1 MPDEETPHHHGSHEG
16 LLWSPEPST
25 SVRKQIDAIII
36 PTVRRPAHLAGAVK
50 LAQKLNCTLVTL
62 HSGNWTSAAQTA
74 RCVPSIVDLIAID
87 VPEATRLRLPEWETS
102 RKLADKIFARRTD
115 LSAKRNLALMLSYM
129 LDWSRILFL
138 DDDMTG
144 LDANDVREGSGLLDI
159 YNAVGLRNVGYPDN
173 SVVCHAYRDAGGQ
186 QQTFVGGGALAVDL
200 KRNRSFFPD
209 IFNED
214 WFFLL
219 DGNKSLQPT
228 AIAGRV
234 VQQPYDPY
242 RTPDRARAEEL
253 GDVLAEGLYWLLDQG
268 RSIVDADKRHWD
280 MFLNRRR
287 QFVEHVLRLVQKSSI
302 EPEQKRRMVAALK
315 GSLGRLKFI
324 TSGLCA
330 EYLHAWAADQKQ
342 WRHHLGQLCAGQTR
356 TAALAFLSREDLP
369 QLNWQLGGQ
378 SPDREFKEFAPIR
391 KTPASDDE
399 GRVAHW
405 SPQPMVP
412 AHLASITNVAASI
425 VRVEGS
431 LI

>member
-1 MPDEETPHHHGSHEG
+1 MPGEETPHHHGSHEG
-16 LLWSPEPST
+16 LLWSPEPAT

-50 LAQKLNCTLVTL
+50 LAQKLDCTLVTL
-62 HSGNWTSAAQTA
+62 HSGNWTSAARTA
-74 RCVPSIVDLIAID
+74 RCIPSIVDLIAID
-87 VPEATRLRLPEWETS
+87 VPEAARLRLPEWETS
-102 RKLADKIFARRTD
+102 RKLADKVFARRTD
-115 LSAKRNLALMLSYM
+115 LSAKRNLALMLSYL

-144 LDANDVREGSGLLDI
+144 LDANDVREASGLLDI

-214 WFFLL
+214 WFFFL

-302 EPEQKRRMVAALK
+302 EPEQERRMVAALK

-324 TSGLCA
+324 TSGLCT
-330 EYLHAWAADQKQ
+330 EYLHAWAADQQQ
-342 WRHHLGQLCAGQTR
+342 WRHHLGQLGAGQTR
-356 TAALAFLSREDLP
+356 TAALTSLSRADLP
-369 QLNWQLGGQ
+369 HLNWQLGGQ

-405 SPQPMVP
+405 SPRPMPP
-412 AHLASITNVAASI
+412 AHLPGVTNVAASI
-425 VRVEGS
+425 VRGEGS

>member
-1 MPDEETPHHHGSHEG
+1 
-16 LLWSPEPST
+16 
-25 SVRKQIDAIII
+25 
-36 PTVRRPAHLAGAVK
+36 LAGAVK
-50 LAQKLNCTLVTL
+50 LAQKLDCTLVTL
-62 HSGNWTSAAQTA
+62 HSGNWTSAARTA
-74 RCVPSIVDLIAID
+74 RCIPSIVDLIAID
-87 VPEATRLRLPEWETS
+87 VPETARLRLPEWKTS
-102 RKLADKIFARRTD
+102 RKLADKVFARRTD

-144 LDANDVREGSGLLDI
+144 LDADDVREASGLLDI

-186 QQTFVGGGALAVDL
+186 QRTFVGGGALAVDL

-268 RSIVDADKRHWD
+268 RSIIDADKRHWD

-302 EPEQKRRMVAALK
+302 EPEQKRRMVAALR
-315 GSLGRLKFI
+315 GSLGRLKLI

-330 EYLHAWAADQKQ
+330 EYLHAWDADQQQ
-342 WRHHLGQLCAGQTR
+342 WRRHLDQLCAGRTR
-356 TAALAFLSREDLP
+356 TAALTSLSRADLP
-369 QLNWQLGGQ
+369 HLNWQLGGQ
-378 SPDREFKEFAPIR
+378 SPDPEFKEFAPIR

-399 GRVAHW
+399 GRVANW
-405 SPQPMVP
+405 SPQPMAP
-412 AHLASITNVAASI
+412 AHLAGITTVAAST
-425 VRVEGS
+425 VRGEGS

>member
-1 MPDEETPHHHGSHEG
+1 
-16 LLWSPEPST
+16 
-25 SVRKQIDAIII
+25 
-36 PTVRRPAHLAGAVK
+36 
-50 LAQKLNCTLVTL
+50 
-62 HSGNWTSAAQTA
+62 
-74 RCVPSIVDLIAID
+74 
-87 VPEATRLRLPEWETS
+87 
-102 RKLADKIFARRTD
+102 
-115 LSAKRNLALMLSYM
+115 MLSYM

-144 LDANDVREGSGLLDI
+144 LDADDVREASGLLDI

-186 QQTFVGGGALAVDL
+186 QRTFVGGGALAVDL

-268 RSIVDADKRHWD
+268 RSIIDADKRHWD

-302 EPEQKRRMVAALK
+302 EPEQKRRMVAALR
-315 GSLGRLKFI
+315 GSLGRLKLI

-330 EYLHAWAADQKQ
+330 EYLHAWDADQQQ
-342 WRHHLGQLCAGQTR
+342 WRRHLDQLCAGRTR
-356 TAALAFLSREDLP
+356 TAALTSLSRADLP
-369 QLNWQLGGQ
+369 HLNWQLGGQ
-378 SPDREFKEFAPIR
+378 SPDPEFKEFAPIR

-399 GRVAHW
+399 GRVANW
-405 SPQPMVP
+405 SPQPMAP
-412 AHLASITNVAASI
+412 AHLAGITTVAAST
-425 VRVEGS
+425 VRGEGS